1 MQKKNQED
9 CTEATYIRVDL
20 ETGKSKDK
28 IESKAALVYVSSCSD
43 ILARDLYNLRQASDL
58 SPKVLRTDVQDGVST
73 LHVEISNDHGGQ
85 SDKTTISIRD
95 CEKPASFKRQSPDV
109 VISKADLPPI
119 PTGAAERLALRS
131 GAPEKSA
138 TLVRTSA
145 DGPAVGIRAGDL
157 FVPLRADV
165 PAADIIDQEVYHLDV
180 FFCSD
185 LLATATC
192 VGCDNMASCCC
203 CWCRGDFNEIEKK
216 DDYLTHDKQINE
228 CGCF

>member
-1 MQKKNQED
+1 M
-9 CTEATYIRVDL
+9 
-20 ETGKSKDK
+20 
-28 IESKAALVYVSSCSD
+28 
-43 ILARDLYNLRQASDL
+43 
-58 SPKVLRTDVQDGVST
+58 QDGVST

-95 CEKPASFKRQSPDV
+95 CEKPASFKRQSPLATSEPLHQDGKKPNGSASNFKKVFTLADGFADLNGMSVVRIGDQFAVIPSTTVPSFPLGALPDV

-119 PTGAAERLALRS
+119 PPGAAERLALRS
-131 GAPEKSA
+131 DAPEKLA

-165 PAADIIDQEVYHLDV
+165 PAPDIIDQEVYHLDV

-216 DDYLTHDKQINE
+216 GDYLTHDK
-228 CGCF
+228 